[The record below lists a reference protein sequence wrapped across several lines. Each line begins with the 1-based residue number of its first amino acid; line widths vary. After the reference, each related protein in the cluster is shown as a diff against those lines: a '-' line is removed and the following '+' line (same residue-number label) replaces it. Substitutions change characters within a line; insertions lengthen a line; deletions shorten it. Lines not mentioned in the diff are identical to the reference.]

1 MIINRISFSFNIATL
16 ALALKV
22 MLCTAAYTLVIAW
35 TRAAQS
41 SHTPTLAAAR
51 YFSPPLF
58 LFTSTISSFL
68 LSAATLLLVARRGVS
83 CG

>member
-41 SHTPTLAAAR
+41 SHTPTLVAAR
-51 YFSPPLF
+51 YSSPPLF